1 MLQTLTPPGPPGP
14 PALTPQPVDT
24 TEISTEAIER
34 IAADDPLN
42 FEAAIQAMTSE
53 MITDISEPLAGAG
66 FAIWAG
72 LAGVMLSWHGIKMAL
87 SPGQAS
93 AGSIVQLIITLLIP
107 WALLEWASEPVYG
120 DVTLVGAVTSL
131 GTWTGSLILADGVDL
146 AIQELLAIWNSW
158 ADLLAGR
165 LYPPAP
171 ESNWATAW
179 GHGLLNLFTTA
190 VNLLKAAPG
199 LILMLAMAILM
210 LVMVALCFGQLLF
223 AGFAISMTTA
233 LAPLFIPWLAF
244 NPMSFLFWGWL
255 RCLLTLSLWAPI
267 AAAVLRVFGLTG
279 LQYASFWLTPD
290 PSILPS
296 SLADGAALGAAALFV
311 IPGALPAAL
320 GIQLVTA
327 ALLGFVGILAALKIP
342 AMAQGLVSGSANF
355 DGAGAVLAATAAIA
369 GTAVAGASRLGSA
382 AASLRSAGRAA

>member
-1 MLQTLTPPGPPGP
+1 MLQALPPPPPGIE
-14 PALTPQPVDT
+14 TPVDT
-24 TEISTEAIER
+24 AEISTEAVER
-34 IAADDPLN
+34 IAASDPLN

-53 MITDISEPLAGAG
+53 MITDISGPLADAG

-87 SPGQAS
+87 SPGQAP

-171 ESNWATAW
+171 EGDWVTSAW
-179 GHGLLNLFTTA
+179 HALVNLFTAA
-190 VNLLKAAPG
+190 VGLLKAAPG
-199 LILMLAMAILM
+199 LILMLAIAILM

-223 AGFAISMTTA
+223 AGFAISITTA

-290 PSILPS
+290 PSVSGLD
-296 SLADGAALGAAALFV
+296 ATAALAAAAGLW
-311 IPGALPAAL
+311 PAALPAAL
-320 GIQLVTA
+320 GLQLVTA

-342 AMAQGLVSGSANF
+342 ALAQGLVSGSANF

-382 AASLRSAGRAA
+382 AAALRGAGRAA

>member
-1 MLQTLTPPGPPGP
+1 MLQALPPPPPDIPPPP
-14 PALTPQPVDT
+14 PADT
-24 TEISTEAIER
+24 AEISTEAIER
-34 IAADDPLN
+34 IAASDPLN

-53 MITDISEPLAGAG
+53 MITDISGPLGDAG
-66 FAIWAG
+66 FGIWAG

-93 AGSIVQLIITLLIP
+93 AGSIVQLIVTLLIP

-171 ESNWATAW
+171 ESSWVTSW

-190 VNLLKAAPG
+190 VSLLKAAPG

-223 AGFAISMTTA
+223 AGFAISITTA

-290 PSILPS
+290 PSLTLG
-296 SLADGAALGAAALFV
+296 LADGAALAATALFV
-311 IPGALPAAL
+311 VPATLPAAL

-382 AASLRSAGRAA
+382 AASLRGAGRAA